1 MSKFHIYKDEQ
12 QQGPFTLD
20 ELRDLKITRETMV
33 WFEGEDN
40 WKAAV
45 EIEEL
50 KEIFKSVPPPLHINQ
65 PEIPNPIE
73 DKQIIEKSKSTVDIS
88 LKKKNT
94 SLIIVI
100 IAILVVGGIGTLLY
114 LNQQAEMLRQIEV
127 QQAKIQK
134 QELESLKSEYNQ
146 AITNLRA
153 AEIDLNE
160 IQKFQLLRTASE
172 KQQQIQEQLQY
183 IRSWENEVDRLKREI
198 DKIQTR

>member
-1 MSKFHIYKDEQ
+1 MSKFHIHKDEQ

-50 KEIFKSVPPPLHINQ
+50 KEIFKNVPPPLHINQ

-73 DKQIIEKSKSTVDIS
+73 EKQIKEKSKSTVDIS

-127 QQAKIQK
+127 QQAKIQQ
-134 QELESLKSEYNQ
+134 QELEALKSEYNQ
-146 AITNLRA
+146 AITNFRA
-153 AEIDLNE
+153 AEIELNE

-172 KQQQIQEQLQY
+172 KQQQIQEQLEY
-183 IRSWENEVDRLKREI
+183 IRSWENEADRLKKEI
-198 DKIQTR
+198 DKY

>member
-1 MSKFHIYKDEQ
+1 MSKFHIHKDEQ

-127 QQAKIQK
+127 QQAKIQQ
-134 QELESLKSEYNQ
+134 QELEALKSEYNQ
-146 AITNLRA
+146 AITNFRA
-153 AEIDLNE
+153 AEIELNE

-172 KQQQIQEQLQY
+172 KQQQIQEQLEY
-183 IRSWENEVDRLKREI
+183 IRSWENEADRLKKEI
-198 DKIQTR
+198 DKY

>member
-1 MSKFHIYKDEQ
+1 MSKFHIHKDEQ

-20 ELRDLKITRETMV
+20 ELRNLKITRETMV
-33 WFEGEDN
+33 WFEGADD
-40 WKAAV
+40 WKKAI

-50 KEIFKSVPPPLHINQ
+50 QEIFKGVPPPLHINQ

-88 LKKKNT
+88 LKKKNK
-94 SLIIVI
+94 SLIIII
-100 IAILVVGGIGTLLY
+100 IAFLVVGSIGTLLY
-114 LNQQAEMLRQIEV
+114 LNQQAEMHRQIEV
-127 QQAKIQK
+127 QQAKIQQ
-134 QELESLKSEYNQ
+134 QELESLNSKYNQ

-172 KQQQIQEQLQY
+172 KQQQIEEQLQY

>member
-1 MSKFHIYKDEQ
+1 MSKFHIHKDEQ

-33 WFEGEDN
+33 WFEGADD
-40 WKAAV
+40 WKKAV

-127 QQAKIQK
+127 QQAKIQQ
-134 QELESLKSEYNQ
+134 QELEALKSEYNQ
-146 AITNLRA
+146 AITNFRA
-153 AEIDLNE
+153 AEIELNE

-172 KQQQIQEQLQY
+172 KQQQIQEQLEY
-183 IRSWENEVDRLKREI
+183 IRSWENEADRLKKEI
-198 DKIQTR
+198 DKY